1 MSSSSRSTPNIYEN
15 NNDIKLANGKM
26 TDTRTT
32 NSPQPIPSPKQSPK
46 PSKPTKC
53 CSCLHLNNL
62 WSLWYGIFGTALQ
75 AYTAIKCVKRILGY
89 SFLSWPENL
98 SVPYLEL
105 NCSLGLTGAAIL
117 LLPVF
122 LIATLFKIGNLAND
136 GFKLGRQLST
146 CSKEPATEVL
156 TNHGSCLLF
165 RHGGP
170 TAPFVHLV
178 IAFCLLVPKLLMEAR
193 LIEAGFLSQDWIWRT
208 DLDFMGL
215 HKDRMVILSFMT
227 ANNSNYTASI
237 AQVKRAAVTTPSSL
251 GPNSLPF
258 TSNSVVTNTVIKTL
272 KDFIGHE
279 NHTNYEHRNIET
291 GWGSSVSVE
300 YLNLAIALMVYSIR
314 YPALFWST
322 NKCLGTIFSFQLLI
336 NGLHTLLAYAG
347 MSILYK
353 VQVVGG
359 WKSLPLLKHEPST
372 LFTFSKLSPF
382 LLNPQVTLALYMMST
397 LLILSSSLV
406 LYLYGHTRFNA
417 FLNQERERKVIMLKE
432 GSNSKWSYFTH
443 CAALC
448 VLVSVGICNAP
459 LLHDYTVLYRG
470 SLDDTTLACI
480 VGGIL
485 HLFFWI
491 VIWLFLTI
499 KQTWIFKLRVT
510 VGRATV
516 RQARSLKLV
525 TDIDLMTSRVE
536 DLSQQPLLIVGNGRT
551 YNITE
556 TSPKKAIMSVI
567 QKATMNK
574 KASNGSVSNQDDE
587 EEQIYWLRPALVS
600 AQSSPDEVK
609 QLCWFKNKP
618 KHKVTF
624 NETTSTSTNRNK
636 NGGVR
641 ARRLTTM
648 DEDDGDYATLREL
661 PLPPQMSRREGEDT
675 VSEEGKLLACVQDEH
690 VTYASNNQDLI
701 PPVDYEDPSPLL
713 TPEPLYAQKTPAS
726 VIVHNHENQMP
737 TGQTPR
743 CLRRAD
749 SGMPHEELTPRSDTL
764 STESST
770 SPPEPPGSNHS
781 ETSSGVHSND
791 SVEKRRATSVVDLVQ
806 NREEVQWKSCSL
818 QRTSTSPPPKP
829 EVSGVIIENPAE
841 STVVIRRK
849 VARPNIVDVGQG
861 VVVKDE
867 PFGRATNM
875 RMTSFMEKNDLGSIQ
890 ASSATLP
897 HFPTQPVQSVYAHCS
912 TMPLPQHTNLP
923 NGQNLVAGNSC
934 NVYPRQHTTLPTH
947 HNGVKLFHPQNP
959 YVTRFKCKQAEPIK
973 TNMHEPIYTGVN
985 KGGELYHYNS

>member
-1 MSSSSRSTPNIYEN
+1 MSSSSRSNIYEN
-15 NNDIKLANGKM
+15 NNDIKAKM
-26 TDTRTT
+26 AET
-32 NSPQPIPSPKQSPK
+32 PQPTPK
-46 PSKPTKC
+46 PCAAKPRPGC
-53 CSCLHLNNL
+53 CTCLHLNNL
-62 WSLWYGIFGTALQ
+62 WSLWYGVFGTALQ

-89 SFLSWPENL
+89 SLLAWPENL
-98 SVPYLEL
+98 PVPYLEL

-117 LLPVF
+117 LLPLF
-122 LIATLFKIGNLAND
+122 LVATLFKIGNLAND

-146 CSKEPATEVL
+146 CSREPANEIL
-156 TNHGSCLLF
+156 TNNGTCRLF

-227 ANNSNYTASI
+227 PNNTTI
-237 AQVKRAAVTTPSSL
+237 AQVKRSATPS
-251 GPNSLPF
+251 PITPLPF

-279 NHTNYEHRNIET
+279 NHTNFEHKNIET

-300 YLNLAIALMVYSIR
+300 YMNLVIALMVYSIR

-353 VQVVGG
+353 VQIVGG
-359 WKSLPLLKHEPST
+359 WKTLPLLKHEPTT

-432 GSNSKWSYFTH
+432 GSTNRWSYFTH

-459 LLHDYTVLYRG
+459 LLHDYTVLYKG
-470 SLDDTTLACI
+470 SLDETTLACI

-525 TDIDLMTSRVE
+525 TDIDLMSSRVE

-551 YNITE
+551 YNIAE

-567 QKATMNK
+567 QKATMSK
-574 KASNGSVSNQDDE
+574 KASNGSVSNQDDD
-587 EEQIYWLRPALVS
+587 EEQIYWLRPALVTP
-600 AQSSPDEVK
+600 QSSPDEAK

-624 NETTSTSTNRNK
+624 NETTSTSVNRK
-636 NGGVR
+636 NSGVR
-641 ARRLTTM
+641 GRRLTAM

-661 PLPPQMSRREGEDT
+661 PLPQPVRRPENREDT
-675 VSEEGKLLACVQDEH
+675 VSEEGKLLACVQDER

-726 VIVHNHENQMP
+726 VIVHSHETQIT

-749 SGMPHEELTPRSDTL
+749 SGMPHDELTPRSDTL

-791 SVEKRRATSVVDLVQ
+791 SDHKTARRATSVVDLVQ
-806 NREEVQWKSCSL
+806 NREEIHWKSSSL
-818 QRTSTSPPPKP
+818 QRNTSPPP
-829 EVSGVIIENPAE
+829 SQAVILENPAE

-849 VARPNIVDVGQG
+849 VSRPVPADVVQG
-861 VVVKDE
+861 VGVKEE

-875 RMTSFMEKNDLGSIQ
+875 RMTSFMEKTDLGGMQ

-897 HFPTQPVQSVYAHCS
+897 HFPTQPMQNVYAHCS
-912 TMPLPQHTNLP
+912 TMPLPQHGGIP
-923 NGQNLVAGNSC
+923 NGQSLVAGNSC

-973 TNMHEPIYTGVN
+973 TNIHEPIYTGVN
-985 KGGELYHYNS
+985 KSGDMYHYNS

>member
-15 NNDIKLANGKM
+15 NNDVKLANGKM

-32 NSPQPIPSPKQSPK
+32 NSPQPTPSPKTSSPR

-89 SFLSWPENL
+89 SLLSWPENL

-122 LIATLFKIGNLAND
+122 LVATLFKIGNLAND

-146 CSKEPATEVL
+146 CSREPASEIL
-156 TNHGSCLLF
+156 TNHGSCRLF

-193 LIEAGFLSQDWIWRT
+193 LIEAGFLSQDWLWRT

-227 ANNSNYTASI
+227 ANNSTNIASI
-237 AQVKRAAVTTPSSL
+237 AQVKRSAITTPSPL
-251 GPNSLPF
+251 TPLPF

-279 NHTNYEHRNIET
+279 NHTSYEHRNIET

-300 YLNLAIALMVYSIR
+300 YMNLAIALMVYSIR

-353 VQVVGG
+353 VQIVGG

-372 LFTFSKLSPF
+372 LFTFSKMSPF

-432 GSNSKWSYFTH
+432 GTSNKWSYFTH

-459 LLHDYTVLYRG
+459 LLHDYTVLYKG

-525 TDIDLMTSRVE
+525 TDIDLMSSRVD
-536 DLSQQPLLIVGNGRT
+536 DLSHQPLLIVGNGRT
-551 YNITE
+551 YNIAE

-600 AQSSPDEVK
+600 PQSSPDEAK

-624 NETTSTSTNRNK
+624 NETTSTSVNRNK

-641 ARRLTTM
+641 GRRLTTM

-661 PLPPQMSRREGEDT
+661 PLPPPMRRPENREDT
-675 VSEEGKLLACVQDEH
+675 VSEEGK
-690 VTYASNNQDLI
+690 N
-701 PPVDYEDPSPLL
+701 
-713 TPEPLYAQKTPAS
+713 
-726 VIVHNHENQMP
+726 P

-764 STESST
+764 STESSS

-791 SVEKRRATSVVDLVQ
+791 SADHKSTRRATSVVDLVQ
-806 NREEVQWKSCSL
+806 NREEIQWKSCSL
-818 QRTSTSPPPKP
+818 QRNTPNPASTSPPPFVPKP
-829 EVSGVIIENPAE
+829 DPGVILENPAE

-849 VARPNIVDVGQG
+849 VSRPIAVDVVQG
-861 VVVKDE
+861 VGVKDE

-923 NGQNLVAGNSC
+923 NAQSLAGGNSC

-973 TNMHEPIYTGVN
+973 TNVHEPIYTGVN
-985 KGGELYHYNS
+985 KSGDMYHYNS

>member
-15 NNDIKLANGKM
+15 NNDIKVANGKM

-32 NSPQPIPSPKQSPK
+32 NSPQPIPSPKVQFRSSK
-46 PSKPTKC
+46 PSRC

-89 SFLSWPENL
+89 SLLSWPENL

-146 CSKEPATEVL
+146 CSKEPAKEVL
-156 TNHGSCLLF
+156 ASNGSCRLF

-170 TAPFVHLV
+170 TAPFVHLM

-227 ANNSNYTASI
+227 ANNTNAASI
-237 AQVKRAAVTTPSSL
+237 AQVKRAAITTPAPL
-251 GPNSLPF
+251 TPLPF

-279 NHTNYEHRNIET
+279 NHTNYEHKNIET

-300 YLNLAIALMVYSIR
+300 YMNLVIALMVYSIR
-314 YPALFWST
+314 YPAIFWST

-336 NGLHTLLAYAG
+336 NALHTLLAYAG

-353 VQVVGG
+353 VQIVGG
-359 WKSLPLLKHEPST
+359 WKTLPLLKHEHST
-372 LFTFSKLSPF
+372 LFTFSKMSPF

-432 GSNSKWSYFTH
+432 GGSNKWSYFTH

-459 LLHDYTVLYRG
+459 LLHDYTVLYKG

-574 KASNGSVSNQDDE
+574 RAPNGSVCNQDDE

-600 AQSSPDEVK
+600 PQSSPDEAK

-624 NETTSTSTNRNK
+624 NETTSTSVNRNK

-641 ARRLTTM
+641 GRRLTTM
-648 DEDDGDYATLREL
+648 DEDDGDYATLREI
-661 PLPPQMSRREGEDT
+661 PLPQPIRRPENREDT
-675 VSEEGKLLACVQDEH
+675 VSEEGKN
-690 VTYASNNQDLI
+690 AS
-701 PPVDYEDPSPLL
+701 
-713 TPEPLYAQKTPAS
+713 
-726 VIVHNHENQMP
+726 
-737 TGQTPR
+737 GQTPR

-770 SPPEPPGSNHS
+770 SPPEAPGSNHS

-791 SVEKRRATSVVDLVQ
+791 SVDHKTTRRATSVVDLVQ
-806 NREEVQWKSCSL
+806 NREEIQWKSSSL
-818 QRTSTSPPPKP
+818 QRNTPAPTSAGPPPAPFAPKAEAGHP
-829 EVSGVIIENPAE
+829 AVILENPAE

-849 VARPNIVDVGQG
+849 VSRPITADIAQG
-861 VVVKDE
+861 VVLKEE

-875 RMTSFMEKNDLGSIQ
+875 RMTSFMEKSDLGNMQ

-897 HFPTQPVQSVYAHCS
+897 HFPTQPMQNVYAHCS
-912 TMPLPQHTNLP
+912 TMPLPQQHVP

-973 TNMHEPIYTGVN
+973 TNVHEPIYTGVN
-985 KGGELYHYNS
+985 KAGDMYHYNS